1 MNLKNYTS
9 DISPFKS
16 IGNIESMLVA
26 AGATDIAK
34 KYEGSTCSAITF
46 RIMVDNNGIKQPLF
60 FQLPAKVEAVFKIF
74 WAKRTKR
81 GEINRKV
88 VTEQAEK
95 TAWKIVH
102 DWVEI
107 QLSMIKLN
115 QADVIEIFLP
125 YVYNPNTNQTFYNQ
139 LKDGGFKQLTNGQ

>member
-9 DISPFKS
+9 EINPAKS
-16 IGNIESMLVA
+16 IASIENILVA

-46 RIMVDNNGIKQPLF
+46 RIMVDNNGVKQPLF
-60 FQLPAKVEAVFKIF
+60 FQLPAKVEGVFKIF
-74 WAKRTKR
+74 WAKRTQKTEAQR
-81 GEINRKV
+81 RNV
-88 VTEQAEK
+88 MEQAER
-95 TAWKIVH
+95 TAWKIVR

-115 QADVIEIFLP
+115 QAEVIEVFLP
-125 YVYNPNTNQTFYNQ
+125 YIYNPNTNQTFYNQ
-139 LKDGGFKQLTNGQ
+139 LKDGGFKQLINGQ